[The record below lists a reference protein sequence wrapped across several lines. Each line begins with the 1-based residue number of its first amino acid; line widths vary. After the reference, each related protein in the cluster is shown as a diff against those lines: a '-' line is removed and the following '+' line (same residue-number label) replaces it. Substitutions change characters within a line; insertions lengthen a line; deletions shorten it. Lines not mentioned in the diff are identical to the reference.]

1 MLIDLDAIFA
11 SSPSPHVLINR
22 ELRMI
27 WANDAYLAVTGR
39 SRAQLIGKIMTE
51 EFPAPP
57 DSVADRMLRASFR
70 RVFDNGVTDHLPL
83 IPYPIV
89 APDGT
94 SHSRYWSATHTPL
107 KDGTGTVEYLLQNTN
122 DVTQLYVTGADNS
135 LANPA
140 DHATMARRAEEVARL
155 NLELGSVAGFFR
167 TIFDQ
172 APGFVAI
179 VSGPDHVF
187 HLVNRAYQQLVG
199 RSDLVGKSVRDSLPE
214 LEGQG
219 FYELLDQV
227 YTSGTPYSQSGAA
240 VQFRPA
246 DTDAPL
252 QRYVDFVFQP
262 LRDANGQTT
271 GIFVQGNDVTGQRA
285 AELELIQTRERFRLM
300 AQSMPNHV
308 WTAGPDGGLDW
319 LNAQAYAYTGLDEN
333 GLYGSAWGQA
343 LHPDDL
349 ERAGADWANAIAL
362 GVRYETE
369 FRIRRHDG
377 VYRWFIVR
385 AVPIFLAT
393 GAVELWVGTN
403 TDIEDRKLAEAA
415 SAQMNQMLEDRVAE
429 RNRELEVV
437 NAALRQSQK
446 MEAIGNL
453 AGGIAHDFNN
463 LLQTISGSLQLAMR
477 RMDPGSDVM
486 PRVEL
491 AMKAVERGAT
501 LASQLLSFGR
511 RQPLA
516 PKVMNLGRL
525 LRDAGNIVRSAI
537 GEAVEVETIVAGG
550 LWNTCVDPTNVE
562 SAVLNM
568 AINGRDA
575 MQGHG
580 KLTIEVGNAYLDEA
594 YARHHLDV
602 VPGQYVMLAV
612 TDTGSGMSPEV
623 IERVFDPFFTTK
635 PEGRGT
641 GLGMSMVY
649 GFVKQSGGH
658 IKIYSEV
665 GSGTSVKI
673 YLPRSLDAEELPAN
687 PPDGDLAGG
696 HETILLVEDDD
707 DVRVTAASLLDDLG
721 YTVLQARDA
730 DRALAVIESGAR
742 IDLLFTDV
750 VMPGKITSREMADR
764 ARHLVPHLPV
774 LFTSGYTRNSIVHG
788 GRLDPG
794 VQLLSKPYTQ
804 EQLALKIRDVLGIGA
819 GLPPARKA
827 APSVEPA
834 PLQSTP
840 LQSTPQQPEAPGIK
854 GLRVLVCE
862 DEVLIRMDI
871 VGVLTENGCV
881 VQGAGS
887 GREALS
893 LLEAGAVDVLVVD
906 VGLPDMSG
914 VDLARRA
921 VTLIDGL
928 KVIFATGEYT
938 VSGATDLPG
947 YAILHKPFSD
957 HALTTTIQE
966 AVAGRSSPVA

>member
-11 SSPSPHVLINR
+11 SSPSPHVLVDR
-22 ELRMI
+22 DLRMI

-39 SRAQLIGKIMTE
+39 TRSQVIGRIMTE

-57 DSVADRMLRASFR
+57 DSIADRMLKSSFKK
-70 RVFDNGVTDHLPL
+70 VFENAVTDHLPL

-89 APDGT
+89 GADGKPE
-94 SHSRYWSATHTPL
+94 SRYWSATHTPL
-107 KDGTGTVEYLLQNTN
+107 MDAQGEVEYLLQNTN
-122 DVTQLYVTGADNS
+122 DVTRLYVASTADS
-135 LANPA
+135 AANPA
-140 DHATMARRAEEVARL
+140 DHTTMVRRAEAVARQ
-155 NLELGSVAGFFR
+155 NLELGSLAQFFR

-172 APGFVAI
+172 APGFIAI

-187 HLVNRAYQQLVG
+187 QLANDAYQDLIG
-199 RSDLVGKSVRDSLPE
+199 RADVLGKTVRAALPE
-214 LEGQG
+214 LHGQG
-219 FYELLDQV
+219 FFELLDQV
-227 YTSGTPYSQSGAA
+227 YTSGTPFSQTEAA
-240 VQFRPA
+240 VRFRPHEGEA
-246 DTDAPL
+246 EF

-262 LRDANGQTT
+262 LRDSDGLIT
-271 GIFVQGNDVTGQRA
+271 GIFVQGHDVTKQKA
-285 AELELIQTRERFRLM
+285 AEFALIETRERFRTM
-300 AQSMPNHV
+300 AQSMPNQV
-308 WTAGPDGGLDW
+308 WTAAPDGGLDW
-319 LNAQAYAYTGLDEN
+319 LNDQTYAYTGLDEA
-333 GLYGSAWGQA
+333 GLRGTAWGQA
-343 LHPDDL
+343 LHPDDV
-349 ERAGADWANAIAL
+349 EQAAANWAAAIAS
-362 GVRYETE
+362 GVQYETE

-385 AVPIFLAT
+385 AAPIYCAA
-393 GAVELWVGTN
+393 GRVERWVGTN

-415 SAQMNQMLEDRVAE
+415 IAQMNQTLEYRVAE

-477 RMDPGSDVM
+477 RMPSDSDVL
-486 PRVEL
+486 PRVVL

-516 PKVMNLGRL
+516 PKVTNLGRL

-537 GEAVEVETIVAGG
+537 GEGVEVETIVAGG

-562 SAVLNM
+562 SVVLNM

-575 MQGHG
+575 MEGHG
-580 KLTIEVGNAYLDEA
+580 KLTIEVGNADLDDA
-594 YARHHLDV
+594 YARRHLDV
-602 VPGQYVMLAV
+602 VPGQYVLLAV
-612 TDTGSGMSPEV
+612 TDTGSGMSADV

-658 IKIYSEV
+658 IKIYSEI

-673 YLPRSLDAEELPAN
+673 YLPRSLDAEELPPN
-687 PPDGDLAGG
+687 LSYDDLTGG
-696 HETILLVEDDD
+696 TETILLVEDDE
-707 DVRVTAASLLDDLG
+707 DVRVTAAHLLNDLG

-730 DRALAVIESGAR
+730 DRALAVIESGVR

-750 VMPGKITSREMADR
+750 VMPGKVTSREMADR
-764 ARHLVPHLPV
+764 ARQLIPQLPV

-804 EQLALKIRDVLGIGA
+804 EQLALKIREVLGKPSA
-819 GLPPARKA
+819 PAPVAVPAPTKA
-827 APSVEPA
+827 AMPTVQPPQPA
-834 PLQSTP
+834 AAL
-840 LQSTPQQPEAPGIK
+840 AD
-854 GLRVLVCE
+854 LRVLVCE
-862 DEVLIRMDI
+862 DQVLIRIDMVD
-871 VGVLTENGCV
+871 GLEEHGCT
-881 VQGAGS
+881 VQGVGT
-887 GREALS
+887 GTEALAALQNVPFD
-893 LLEAGAVDVLVVD
+893 LLIVD

-914 VDLARRA
+914 VEVARRA
-921 VTLIDGL
+921 VAMFGNLLI
-928 KVIFATGEYT
+928 IFATGERSVT
-938 VSGATDLPG
+938 GAEDLPKH
-947 YAILHKPFSD
+947 AILGKPFSD
-957 HALTTTIQE
+957 RELTE
-966 AVAGRSSPVA
+966 AILGLLVK

>member
-11 SSPSPHVLINR
+11 SSPSPHVLVDR
-22 ELRMI
+22 DLRMI

-39 SRAQLIGKIMTE
+39 TRAQIIGRIMTE

-57 DSVADRMLRASFR
+57 DSVADRMLKASFK
-70 RVFDNGVTDHLPL
+70 RVFETAVTDHLPL

-89 APDGT
+89 AADGT
-94 SHSRYWSATHTPL
+94 PQARYWSATHTPL
-107 KDGTGTVEYLLQNTN
+107 LDAQGAVEFLLQNTN
-122 DVTQLYVTGADNS
+122 DVTELYIAS
-135 LANPA
+135 AAERAANPA
-140 DHATMARRAEEVARL
+140 DHTTMVRRAEVVARQ
-155 NLELGSVAGFFR
+155 NLELGSIAQFFR

-172 APGFVAI
+172 APGFIAI
-179 VSGPDHVF
+179 ISGPDHVF
-187 HLVNRAYQQLVG
+187 QLANDAYKDLIGRADVL
-199 RSDLVGKSVRDSLPE
+199 GKSVRTALPE

-219 FYELLDQV
+219 FFELLDQV
-227 YTSGTPYSQSGAA
+227 YASGTPFSQSGAL
-240 VQFRPA
+240 VRFRPDGGEA
-246 DTDAPL
+246 EIE
-252 QRYVDFVFQP
+252 RHVDFIFQP
-262 LRDANGQTT
+262 MRDSDGLTT
-271 GIFVQGNDVTGQRA
+271 GIFVQGHDVTKQKA
-285 AELELIQTRERFRLM
+285 AEAELFETRERFRVM
-300 AQSMPNHV
+300 AQSMPNQV

-319 LNAQAYAYTGLDEN
+319 LNDQAYAYTGLAEGD
-333 GLYGSAWGQA
+333 LYGAAWGQA

-349 ERAGADWANAIAL
+349 EGAAASWAAAL
-362 GVRYETE
+362 ASGTQYETE

-377 VYRWFIVR
+377 AYRWFIVR
-385 AVPIFLAT
+385 AAPIYCAE
-393 GAVELWVGTN
+393 GRVERWVGTN

-415 SAQMNQMLEDRVAE
+415 IAQMNQTLEDRVAE
-429 RNRELEVV
+429 RNRELETV

-463 LLQTISGSLQLAMR
+463 LLQTISGSLQLAKR
-477 RMDPGSDVM
+477 RIDPASEVM
-486 PRVEL
+486 PRIEL

-516 PKVMNLGRL
+516 PKVINLGRL

-537 GEAVEVETIVAGG
+537 GEGVEVETIVAGG

-575 MQGHG
+575 MEGHG
-580 KLTIEVGNAYLDEA
+580 KLTIEIGNAYLDEA
-594 YARHHLDV
+594 YARSHLDV

-612 TDTGSGMSPEV
+612 TDTGSGMSADV

-658 IKIYSEV
+658 IKIYSEI

-673 YLPRSLDAEELPAN
+673 YLPRSLDAEELP
-687 PPDGDLAGG
+687 PSLTVDDLAGG
-696 HETILLVEDDD
+696 NETILLVEDDE
-707 DVRVTAASLLDDLG
+707 DVRITAAHLLNDLG

-730 DRALAVIESGAR
+730 ERALAVIESGVR

-750 VMPGKITSREMADR
+750 VMPGKVTSREMADR
-764 ARHLVPHLPV
+764 ARHLIPHLPV

-788 GRLDPG
+788 GRLDAG

-804 EQLALKIRDVLGIGA
+804 EQLALKIREVLGKPPSPAAISA
-819 GLPPARKA
+819 PISAPPRADTAPPPAA
-827 APSVEPA
+827 IA
-834 PLQSTP
+834 
-840 LQSTPQQPEAPGIK
+840 

-862 DEVLIRMDI
+862 DQMLIRMDL
-871 VGVLTENGCV
+871 VDGLVESGCV
-881 VQGAGS
+881 VTGVGS
-887 GREALS
+887 GTEALEALQAAS
-893 LLEAGAVDVLVVD
+893 FDLLIVD
-906 VGLPDMSG
+906 VGLPDISG
-914 VDLARRA
+914 VEVAQRA
-921 VTLIDGL
+921 VAMFAALP
-928 KVIFATGEYT
+928 VIFATGGRS
-938 VSGATDLPG
+938 VSGAEDLPN
-947 YAILHKPFSD
+947 YTILGKPFSD
-957 HALTTTIQE
+957 RELTE
-966 AVAGRSSPVA
+966 AILAVLGK

>member
-1 MLIDLDAIFA
+1 M
-11 SSPSPHVLINR
+11 V
-22 ELRMI
+22 
-27 WANDAYLAVTGR
+27 
-39 SRAQLIGKIMTE
+39 
-51 EFPAPP
+51 
-57 DSVADRMLRASFR
+57 
-70 RVFDNGVTDHLPL
+70 
-83 IPYPIV
+83 
-89 APDGT
+89 
-94 SHSRYWSATHTPL
+94 
-107 KDGTGTVEYLLQNTN
+107 
-122 DVTQLYVTGADNS
+122 
-135 LANPA
+135 
-140 DHATMARRAEEVARL
+140 RRAEAVAQQ
-155 NLELGSVAGFFR
+155 NLELGSVAEFFQ

-172 APGFVAI
+172 APSFIAI
-179 VSGPDHVF
+179 TSGPEHVF
-187 HLVNRAYQQLVG
+187 QLANRAYQQVVG
-199 RSDLVGKSVRDSLPE
+199 RSDVLGLTVRAALPE

-227 YTSGTPYSQSGAA
+227 YKTGTPFSQIGAA
-240 VQFRPA
+240 VRFRPNG
-246 DTDAPL
+246 DESEIL
-252 QRYVDFVFQP
+252 RYVDFVFQP
-262 LRDANGQTT
+262 LRDSEGVTT
-271 GIFVQGNDVTGQRA
+271 GIFVQGHDVTRQKE
-285 AELELIQTRERFRLM
+285 AELELIETRERFRVM
-300 AQSMPNHV
+300 AQSMQNQV

-319 LNAQAYAYTGLDEN
+319 LNDQALGYIGLDESKLL
-333 GLYGSAWGQA
+333 GMGWGQA

-349 ERAGADWANAIAL
+349 PSAAMRWAESIKSGTL
-362 GVRYETE
+362 YETE
-369 FRIRRHDG
+369 FRIRRYDG
-377 VYRWFIVR
+377 TYRWFIVR
-385 AVPIFLAT
+385 AVPVYCAS
-393 GAVELWVGTN
+393 GNVERWIGTN

-415 SAQMNQMLEDRVAE
+415 VAQMNQTLEDRVAE

-477 RMDPGSDVM
+477 RLDPSSDVL
-486 PRVEL
+486 PRVAL

-501 LASQLLSFGR
+501 LSSQLLSFGR

-516 PKVMNLGRL
+516 PKVINLGRL

-575 MQGHG
+575 MEGHG

-594 YARHHLDV
+594 YARRHPDV

-612 TDTGSGMSPEV
+612 TDTGSGMTPDV

-658 IKIYSEV
+658 IKIYSEI

-673 YLPRSLDAEELPAN
+673 YLPRSVDAEELPPN
-687 PPDGDLAGG
+687 LPYDYLAGG
-696 HETILLVEDDD
+696 SETILLVEDDD
-707 DVRVTAASLLDDLG
+707 DVRITAANLLADLG

-730 DRALAVIESGAR
+730 DRALAVVESGVR
-742 IDLLFTDV
+742 IDMLFTDV

-764 ARHLVPHLPV
+764 ARQLIPQLPV

-804 EQLALKIRDVLGIGA
+804 EQLALKIREVLGKPA
-819 GLPPARKA
+819 QTVPQATATATLRSDTLSAVVEQSADPLFGLR
-827 APSVEPA
+827 S
-834 PLQSTP
+834 
-840 LQSTPQQPEAPGIK
+840 
-854 GLRVLVCE
+854 LRVLVCE
-862 DEVLIRMDI
+862 DEVLIRMDMEDS
-871 VGVLTENGCV
+871 LTERGCL
-881 VQGAGS
+881 VQGVGS
-887 GREALS
+887 GKDALS
-893 LLEAGAVDVLVVD
+893 LLAREPFDLLIVD

-914 VDLARRA
+914 VEVACRA
-921 VTLIDGL
+921 VKIVEHLH
-928 KVIFATGEYT
+928 VIFATGER
-938 VSGATDLPG
+938 VVAGAEAVPKF
-947 YAILHKPFSD
+947 AILGKPFSD
-957 HALTTTIQE
+957 HALTETILKLMQD
-966 AVAGRSSPVA
+966 SPSA

>member
-11 SSPSPHVLINR
+11 SSPSPHVLLDGD
-22 ELRMI
+22 LRMI

-39 SRAQLIGKIMTE
+39 TRDQLIGRIMTE
-51 EFPAPP
+51 EFPAAP
-57 DSVADRMLRASFR
+57 DSIADRMLKASFK
-70 RVFDNGVTDHLPL
+70 RVFDSGVTDHLPL
-83 IPYPIV
+83 IPYPITS
-89 APDGT
+89 ADGT
-94 SHSRYWSATHTPL
+94 THSRYWSATHTPL
-107 KDGTGTVEYLLQNTN
+107 KDTKGAVEYLLQNTN
-122 DVTQLYVTGADNS
+122 DVTQLYVAGSRSGGASPTDQT
-135 LANPA
+135 
-140 DHATMARRAEEVARL
+140 TMVRRAEAVARQ
-155 NLELGSVAGFFR
+155 NLELGSVANFFR
-167 TIFDQ
+167 SIFDQ
-172 APGFVAI
+172 APSFIAI

-187 HLVNRAYQQLVG
+187 QLANHAYQHLIG
-199 RSDLVGKSVRDSLPE
+199 RADVLGQTVRAALPE

-227 YTSGTPYSQSGAA
+227 YATGTPFSQNGAA
-240 VQFRPA
+240 VRFRPR
-246 DTDAPL
+246 DGQL
-252 QRYVDFVFQP
+252 EVQRYVDFVFQP
-262 LRDANGQTT
+262 LRDSEGLTT
-271 GIFVQGNDVTGQRA
+271 GIFVQGHDVTGQKE
-285 AELELIQTRERFRLM
+285 AEIELIETRERFRVM
-300 AQSMPNHV
+300 AQSMPNQV

-319 LNAQAYAYTGLDEN
+319 LNDQAYAYIGLDES
-333 GLYGSAWGQA
+333 GLLGSAWGQA

-349 ERAGADWANAIAL
+349 PSAAAHWAEAVAR
-362 GVRYETE
+362 GTMYETE
-369 FRIRRHDG
+369 FRIRRHDNT
-377 VYRWFIVR
+377 YRWFIVR
-385 AVPIFLAT
+385 AVPIYCAQ
-393 GAVELWVGTN
+393 GQVERWVGTN

-415 SAQMNQMLEDRVAE
+415 VAEMNQTLEDRVAE
-429 RNRELEVV
+429 RNRELELV

-477 RMDPGSDVM
+477 RMDPSSDVL
-486 PRVEL
+486 PRVAL

-516 PKVMNLGRL
+516 PKVINLGRL

-575 MQGHG
+575 MEGHG

-594 YARHHLDV
+594 YARKHLDV

-612 TDTGSGMSPEV
+612 TDTGCGMSPEV

-673 YLPRSLDAEELPAN
+673 YLPRSLDAEELPPN
-687 PPDGDLAGG
+687 LSYDDLAGG
-696 HETILLVEDDD
+696 NETILLVEDDE
-707 DVRVTAASLLDDLG
+707 DVRITAASLLDDLG

-730 DRALAVIESGAR
+730 DRALAVIESGVR

-764 ARHLVPHLPV
+764 ARQLIPQLPV

-804 EQLALKIRDVLGIGA
+804 EQLALKIREVLGKPA
-819 GLPPARKA
+819 TPKPPREQTA
-827 APSVEPA
+827 AASPLSSLTVQTQAPA
-834 PLQSTP
+834 NAL
-840 LQSTPQQPEAPGIK
+840 E

-862 DEVLIRMDI
+862 DEVLIRMDM
-871 VGVLTENGCV
+871 VDSLAESGCD
-881 VQGAGS
+881 VQGVGS
-887 GREALS
+887 GADALN
-893 LLEAGAVDVLVVD
+893 LLAQTQFDLLIVD

-914 VDLARRA
+914 VEVARRA
-921 VTLIDGL
+921 GAIAAGL
-928 KVIFATGEYT
+928 HIIFATGERVVT
-938 VSGATDLPG
+938 GAEDVPNHAVLG
-947 YAILHKPFSD
+947 KPFSD
-957 HALTTTIQE
+957 HDLTETIRKLL
-966 AVAGRSSPVA
+966 AR